1 MLSQQLE
8 LHEAKLVEIQKS
20 HIQEM
25 GRLSKRVIVCEAE
38 RVALLNQI
46 DVLTASNE
54 ELLRKYNDYS
64 IEAQR
69 RVKLDEHL
77 NQVGDLKRKI
87 EELSIQHRQEVEN
100 LTLRLQVCLNK
111 LSFLFW

>member
-1 MLSQQLE
+1 MLEENKMLMQQLDA
-8 LHEAKLVEIQKS
+8 HEKRLVEVQKT

-25 GRLSKRVIVCEAE
+25 GRMSKRVIVCEAE

-46 DVLTASNE
+46 DVLSTSND

-77 NQVGDLKRKI
+77 NQVGDLKR
-87 EELSIQHRQEVEN
+87 
-100 LTLRLQVCLNK
+100 
-111 LSFLFW
+111 